1 MDNFSTRLQNLDF
14 VCYGFIEEGVVEAL
28 DQGETEDQAESD
40 EDPFQDLNSPPFVFI
55 CIIQIHVHNVSF
67 RYIRCYLYL

>member
-14 VCYGFIEEGVVEAL
+14 VYYGFIEEGVVEAL

-40 EDPFQDLNSPPFVFI
+40 EDPFQDLN
-55 CIIQIHVHNVSF
+55 
-67 RYIRCYLYL
+67 